1 MKAVGF
7 DLDETLATT
16 ARDRATILAEASER
30 ADAPDLSREEYLAA
44 HAAHSGD
51 ASREPVFDALLD
63 DRDTDAT
70 PGDLAAAYRAAIEES
85 LEPVPGAAGLVEDLR
100 RAYRVGLLTD
110 GPVEAQRNKLAALGW
125 TDLFDATV
133 VTGALGGP
141 KPDRE
146 AFAALADALDA
157 AVDDVVYVGNHPEND
172 VAGAADAGMTP
183 VQVLY
188 EGGHDPHP
196 AAAATVSRDR
206 MVTDLPDLVDGL

>member
-30 ADAPDLSREEYLAA
+30 ADGPDLSREEYLQA

-70 PGDLAAAYRAAIEES
+70 AGELAAAYRTAIEES
-85 LEPVPGAAGLVEDLR
+85 LEPIPGAVGLLEGLR
-100 RAYRVGLLTD
+100 SEYRVGLLTD
-110 GPVEAQRNKLAALGW
+110 GPVDAQRAKLAALGW

-133 VTGALGGP
+133 VTGALGEP
-141 KPDRE
+141 KPDPG
-146 AFAALADALDA
+146 AFAALADALDVPVEA
-157 AVDDVVYVGNHPEND
+157 VVYVGDHPEND
-172 VAGAADAGMTP
+172 VAGAAAAGMAP
-183 VQVLY
+183 VQVRY
-188 EGGHDPHP
+188 EGGPDSHR
-196 AAAATVSRDR
+196 AAVATVRR
-206 MVTDLPDLVDGL
+206 ECLVADLPGIVARL